1 MTPEFR
7 AALKRETA
15 RPAESTVTRD
25 ADEHRDALRDDPGSY
40 RWVGGELRDVAC
52 VPDEG
57 DA

>member
-7 AALKRETA
+7 AALKREIA
-15 RPAESTVTRD
+15 RPADTTVTRD

-40 RWVGGELRDVAC
+40 RWVGGSRFDVYD